1 VKSKRLN
8 FALVASGIHLLGS
21 LIVSAIVAWIV
32 FLFWFPQPLGVLAG
46 GVSLFLVLIMVDLT
60 CGPILTAI
68 VSDPTK
74 SKKEQRLDWILIVVI
89 QLGALIYGLYS
100 ISLARPVAVAF
111 EVDRFVVVSD
121 AGIDKSYL
129 EHAEKKYQ
137 KLSWSGPA
145 WVGVREPVSNEEKLK
160 SIDLS
165 MQGVEPSARPNWWQD
180 INNNVQDI
188 LRRAHPLEP
197 SLAAMDS
204 ETKKAVLESVEK
216 TKLSISELSYLP
228 LVSKNHLDDWSVL
241 LDRKGQVVGYAP
253 MSGFRE

>member
-1 VKSKRLN
+1 
-8 FALVASGIHLLGS
+8 
-21 LIVSAIVAWIV
+21 
-32 FLFWFPQPLGVLAG
+32 
-46 GVSLFLVLIMVDLT
+46 M
-60 CGPILTAI
+60 
-68 VSDPTK
+68 
-74 SKKEQRLDWILIVVI
+74 
-89 QLGALIYGLYS
+89 
-100 ISLARPVAVAF
+100 
-111 EVDRFVVVSD
+111 
-121 AGIDKSYL
+121 
-129 EHAEKKYQ
+129 
-137 KLSWSGPA
+137 
-145 WVGVREPVSNEEKLK
+145 GVREPVSNEEKLK